1 MEKEI
6 NRGRKKKEIDGEFA
20 EILSKLLQEA
30 KEKGISQDN
39 IAQAI
44 GVSRQSLG
52 KWANG
57 VTVPDILDLKKLAN
71 YFDVSADYLLGLN
84 ENATTDTDL
93 KAVCD
98 YTGLNEKSVHLLN
111 LLNKI
116 KKLNI
121 SEAQPPII
129 DILDNLILNINDY
142 YYKALYL
149 LQHAIGTTRPIDTKV
164 ISVFSNKS
172 LNYKII
178 HGEEY
183 KTYLL
188 QKCNHLFEML
198 TEKIVDTMGYSDSI
212 KEIFKENDKKFG
224 IDMYKDVEDMGKTI
238 ETLIEI
244 CQKLIKDNEVKK
256 DNGKHNPKEE

>member
-1 MEKEI
+1 MESKEI
-6 NRGRKKKEIDGEFA
+6 FSQRLVQLREDRGITQQTLADDLKIT
-20 EILSKLLQEA
+20 
-30 KEKGISQDN
+30 
-39 IAQAI
+39 
-44 GVSRQSLG
+44 RQSLSLYE
-52 KWANG
+52 KAERTIN
-57 VTVPDILDLKKLAN
+57 IDLLVKIAN
-71 YFDVSADYLLGLN
+71 YFNVSADYLLGLN

-111 LLNKI
+111 LLNKV

-121 SEAQPPII
+121 SEMQPPII
-129 DILDNLILNINDY
+129 DILDNFILNINDY

-149 LQHAIGTTRPIDTKV
+149 LQHAIGTTRPIDTKA

-198 TEKIVDTMGYSDSI
+198 TSKIVDTMGYSDSI
-212 KEIFKENDKKFG
+212 KEIFKECDNKFG
-224 IDMYKDVEDMGKTI
+224 IDMYKDVEDMDKTI

-256 DNGKHNPKEE
+256 DNGEHNPKEE